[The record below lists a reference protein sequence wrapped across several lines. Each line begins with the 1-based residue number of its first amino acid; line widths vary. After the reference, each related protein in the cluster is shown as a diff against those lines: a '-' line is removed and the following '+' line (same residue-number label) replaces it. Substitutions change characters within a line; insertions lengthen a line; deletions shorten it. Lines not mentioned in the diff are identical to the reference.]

1 MLNYLT
7 ESSIGASILLMTS
20 VAIRRENA
28 TKRRLVDPQQVESLR
43 RFNRFYTRQLGLLNK
58 GYLSSNWTLTEA
70 RVLYELARR
79 RNVTAAEIAEE
90 LQLDVAYLSRILAR
104 FERQQ
109 LLKRSVSRTDAR
121 QRHLQ
126 LTAKGLAAFEPLD
139 RSSGQR
145 VREMLAPLSDSERV
159 TLVSAM
165 HRMEGLLA
173 CKSAALNGHTIR
185 GLQIG
190 DVGWIIHRQALLYA
204 QEYGWDISYEALV
217 AEILAGFVK
226 DFDQTKSAAWIA
238 ESSGAVV
245 GSVFLMPAAASVA
258 KLRLLYVEPSARGM
272 GLGRRLV
279 EECIAGARARGY
291 RTLTLWTNSV
301 LVAARRIYEA
311 AGFKL
316 CTEERHYSFGKNLL
330 GQTWELTL

>member
-1 MLNYLT
+1 M
-7 ESSIGASILLMTS
+7 APA
-20 VAIRRENA
+20 AIRQDTA
-28 TKRRLVDPQQVESLR
+28 RRRPVDSRQVAAVR
-43 RFNRFYTRQLGLLNK
+43 HFNRFYTRQLGLLDK
-58 GYLSSNWTLTEA
+58 GYLSSAWTLTEA
-70 RVLYELARR
+70 RVLYELARG
-79 RNVTAAEIAEE
+79 RNVTAAEVAGE
-90 LQLDVAYLSRILAR
+90 LQIDVAYLSRILAR
-104 FERQQ
+104 FERQR
-109 LLKRSVSRTDAR
+109 LVRRTVSRTDAR
-121 QRHLQ
+121 RRHLK

-145 VREMLAPLSDSERV
+145 VKEMLAPLTDPERV

-165 HRMEGLLA
+165 QHVERLLGRRPAAPGA
-173 CKSAALNGHTIR
+173 CTLRAL
-185 GLQIG
+185 QVG
-190 DVGWIIHRQALLYA
+190 DIGWIVHRQALLYA

-226 DFDQTKSAAWIA
+226 DFDQGKSAAWIA
-238 ESSGAVV
+238 ESSGVVV
-245 GSVFLMPAAASVA
+245 GSVFLMSAAANVG
-258 KLRLLYVEPSARGM
+258 KLRLLYVEPAARGV

-311 AGFKL
+311 AGFEL
-316 CTEERHYSFGKNLL
+316 CKEEPHHSFGKNLL